1 MENGC
6 DKVIQFAFLRSS
18 GSAVWDA
25 ATSFYFN
32 LFITEGAV
40 VSSLNSCYFCSI
52 SVLSLRQQNGEDEL
66 FRNA

>member
-25 ATSFYFN
+25 ATSFYFS

-40 VSSLNSCYFCSI
+40 YPFVNLLWPLLSSCLVWAST
-52 SVLSLRQQNGEDEL
+52 
-66 FRNA
+66 AW